1 MDWILIPALI
11 LLGLGLLA
19 VDFYLPGFVLG
30 TIGVILMLV
39 AVVVFHEQTQS
50 IYGTVALL
58 IGELVLSI
66 VVATAA
72 IKLVPQTAFGRKM
85 ILSHDQTGQRA
96 QGTEHNQNLV
106 GQQGVAQTVLRP
118 AGMAVLDGKR
128 HDVVAES
135 GMIEPG
141 SPIQVIAVDQNRI
154 VVRKI

>member
-1 MDWILIPALI
+1 MDWMIIPALI
-11 LLGLGLLA
+11 LLGLALLA
-19 VDFYLPGFVLG
+19 VDFYLPGLVLG

-39 AVVVFHEQTQS
+39 AAGICYQQS
-50 IYGTVALL
+50 ASVYGTVALL

-66 VVATAA
+66 VVGSIA
-72 IKLVPQTAFGRKM
+72 IKLVPKTAFGRKM

-96 QGTEHNQNLV
+96 QGTEHNQQLV
-106 GQQGVAQTVLRP
+106 GLQGVAQTVLRP

-135 GMIEPG
+135 GMIERG
-141 SPIQVIAVDQNRI
+141 SPIQVVAVDQNRI